1 VNLEQIYKIFKSC
14 TGLST
19 DSRKLPE
26 GCLFVAL
33 KGERFD
39 GNEYAVAALEKG
51 TAYALVSDRN
61 LPENDRLILVDNT
74 LKTLQDLAQ
83 HHRRQFDIPF
93 LAITGSNG
101 KTTTKELVSSVL
113 SAKYKTH
120 FTQGN
125 FNNHIGVPLTL
136 LAIPADTE
144 IAVIEMGANHIG
156 EIDLLCQIAEPTHG
170 LITNVGKAH
179 LEGFGSFEGVKQT
192 KSELYRFL
200 NKVKG
205 TVFVNQNEEHL
216 WDLLPPKTPFIAY
229 ATGDNIDFKLNPELA
244 DPFINVILENGNQ
257 KYYIETKLIGGY
269 NFNNILTAVTIG
281 NYFHVE
287 NERIK
292 AALEAYTPTN
302 NRSQFLQ
309 KNKNDYILDAYNA
322 NPTSMRIALENF
334 DEIDTLLPKIAI
346 LGDMLELGEESIAEH
361 QKIVDLAAQLNYGQ
375 TLLVGNEFSKIKLSA
390 NMRHFEDV
398 KALKTWFDAQHFS
411 GFYFLIKGSRGIRLE
426 NLLY

>member
-1 VNLEQIYKIFKSC
+1 MNLEQIYKIFKSC
-14 TGLST
+14 KGVST

-26 GCLFVAL
+26 DCLFVAL

-39 GNEYAVAALEKG
+39 GNEYALGALEKG
-51 TAYALVSDRN
+51 AAYALVSDRN
-61 LPENDRLILVDNT
+61 LPENDRLILVEDT
-74 LKTLQDLAQ
+74 LQTLQDLAR

-136 LAIPADTE
+136 LAIPNDTE
-144 IAVIEMGANHIG
+144 IAVIEMGANHVG
-156 EIDLLCQIAEPTHG
+156 EIDFLCQIAEPTHG

-200 NKVKG
+200 NETKG
-205 TVFVNQNEEHL
+205 TVFLNKNENHL
-216 WDLLPPKTPFIAY
+216 WDLLPPQTEFIAY
-229 ATGDNIDFKLNPELA
+229 TTGDNIDFKLNIESA
-244 DPFINVILENGNQ
+244 APFVNVILED
-257 KYYIETKLIGGY
+257 KYKKHHIETKLIGAY
-269 NFNNILTAVTIG
+269 NFNNILTAATIG
-281 NYFHVE
+281 NYFKVE
-287 NERIK
+287 NGSIK

-334 DEIDTLLPKIAI
+334 DEIDTPLSKIAI
-346 LGDMLELGEESIAEH
+346 LGDMLELGEESTAEH
-361 QKIVDLAAQLNYGQ
+361 QKIVDLAAELNYGQ
-375 TLLVGNEFSKIKLSA
+375 TILVGNEFSKIKLPP
-390 NMRHFEDV
+390 NMMHFPDV
-398 KALKTWFDAQHFS
+398 IELKMWFDKQRFS
-411 GFYFLIKGSRGIRLE
+411 GMYFLIKGSRGIRLE
-426 NLLY
+426 QLL